1 MRDLVTLVVCL
12 VCALG
17 VRDLPEDGSALV
29 VRHGHADR
37 DLYVLGRLDWDL
49 LADLLGQ
56 DLAARVVRAGPP
68 GDSRA
73 PDSTWG
79 RRIQPFVQLSTFL
92 FFTVNVS
99 ISHGSVTNPLMNRM
113 TLGLVVQLEKVLAFC
128 DKTS

>member
-68 GDSRA
+68 GGSRA

-79 RRIQPFVQLSTFL
+79 RTRHFVKLSTFL

-128 DKTS
+128 DETS

>member
-56 DLAARVVRAGPP
+56 DLAARVVRAGAPR
-68 GDSRA
+68 GSRA

-79 RRIQPFVQLSTFL
+79 RTRHFVQLSTFL

-128 DKTS
+128 DETS